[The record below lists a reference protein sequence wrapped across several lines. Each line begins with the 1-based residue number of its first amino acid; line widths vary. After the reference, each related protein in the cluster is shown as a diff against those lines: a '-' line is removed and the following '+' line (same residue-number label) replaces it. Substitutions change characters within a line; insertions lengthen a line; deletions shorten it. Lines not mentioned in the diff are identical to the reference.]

1 MDVYELRNKAS
12 GLKITITEKDLDILR
27 AKNWLS
33 RYDAPVKISGGNP
46 DSFVPA
52 EVKDRLKTRPSTN
65 KAEAVPVSAN
75 QQEIPDLPAKD
86 KKD

>member
-12 GLKITITEKDLDILR
+12 GLKITITEKQLDILR
-27 AKNWLS
+27 GKNWLS

-52 EVKDRLKTRPSTN
+52 EVKDRMKTRLSTN
-65 KAEAVPVSAN
+65 KAEAIPV
-75 QQEIPDLPAKD
+75 QQAIPDLPAKD